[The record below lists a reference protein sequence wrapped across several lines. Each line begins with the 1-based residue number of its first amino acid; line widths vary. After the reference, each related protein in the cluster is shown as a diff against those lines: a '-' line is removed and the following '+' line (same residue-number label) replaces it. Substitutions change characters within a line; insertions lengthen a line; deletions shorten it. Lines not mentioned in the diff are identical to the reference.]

1 MKRCASIT
9 VNNWLNFNWKRAEKR
24 VFSLQTR
31 IAEAIKNKRFNKVKV
46 LQRILTNS
54 FAAKALAVRRVTS
67 NKGSKT
73 AGVDKQRWKTPK
85 QKTEAVNNLNLQGYK
100 PLPLRRIHILKKN
113 GKTRPLGIPTMKD
126 RAMQALF
133 KQALEPVAETL
144 ADPCSH
150 GFRMFRSCHD
160 AIADIFQKLSRQD
173 APTCILE
180 GDIKGC
186 FDNIK
191 HQWIT
196 DNVLIN
202 KKIVN
207 DWLSCGF
214 IEKGKLFP
222 TQAGTPQGGIISPTL
237 ANMTLDGLQ
246 NHIYNALGVEF
257 SPKGR
262 AYKNEYQVH
271 LVRYADDFVVTA
283 NNVEILENTVKPAIE
298 EFLAERGLQLSTE
311 KTVITN
317 INKGFDF
324 LGFNIRK
331 YKGKLLIKPSKAAI
345 KSVNLKISEIFKRM
359 KSAITDDLI
368 AAINS
373 VLRGW
378 GNYYRT
384 VVSKEIF
391 SDIDQHVFNRC
402 VRWCKRRHPRKM
414 WHWIKKRYFRR
425 VEQDNWVFSGDKRKI
440 FKLRKIHIRR
450 HIKIVGKAN
459 PFDKEY
465 STYFAQRKTNKT
477 YSAGANKSPNFKL
490 FESGVGLYNF
500 M

>member
-1 MKRCASIT
+1 MRKANQYLESDYLMKRRAPVT
-9 VNNWLNFNWKRAEKR
+9 ENDWLNFQWKAAEKL
-24 VFSLQTR
+24 VFSLQRR

-73 AGVDKQRWKTPK
+73 AGVDNQRWKTPK

-271 LVRYADDFVVTA
+271 LVLYADDFVVTA

-331 YKGKLLIKPSKAAI
+331 YKGKL
-345 KSVNLKISEIFKRM
+345 
-359 KSAITDDLI
+359 
-368 AAINS
+368 
-373 VLRGW
+373 
-378 GNYYRT
+378 
-384 VVSKEIF
+384 
-391 SDIDQHVFNRC
+391 
-402 VRWCKRRHPRKM
+402 RHL
-414 WHWIKKRYFRR
+414 
-425 VEQDNWVFSGDKRKI
+425 S
-440 FKLRKIHIRR
+440 
-450 HIKIVGKAN
+450 
-459 PFDKEY
+459 
-465 STYFAQRKTNKT
+465 
-477 YSAGANKSPNFKL
+477 
-490 FESGVGLYNF
+490 
-500 M
+500 